1 MTHRQHKK
9 LKDPRGSYEGTRV
22 LLDEFTVVD
31 LRSWQKLADDHD
43 KYHVQLFYHLE
54 GLRRLH
60 HDEIL
65 EALQASKPV
74 SLKMNNWA
82 RIVGYKY
89 SLDPLSAAGSLVSGG
104 RFNIGRDLNPS
115 QFPEYS
121 ALYVAEDHKTA
132 YAEKFGMALSEARD
146 GLSGHELALR
156 TPTSYTYVNISGE
169 LNNLFNVG
177 RAANFTEFIEVIKKF
192 KLTDELKALARV
204 IGKSPPLL
212 VADRKMLKG
221 ALLDDDWRAWPVQFE
236 IPANSQV
243 IGRLIRDAG
252 YEGIMYPS
260 TKGKGK
266 CVAIFPENF
275 AGSDSYLELADTP
288 PDGAKC
294 IRLDS
299 ETWQDLIG

>member
-1 MTHRQHKK
+1 VIHRPRKK
-9 LKDPRGSYEGTRV
+9 LKGPKGDDKGTKV
-22 LLDEFTVVD
+22 LLDEFTVAD
-31 LRSWQKLADDHD
+31 LRSWQKLADDYD

-65 EALQASKPV
+65 EALQASKPA

-82 RIVGYKY
+82 RIIGYKY
-89 SLDPLSAAGSLVSGG
+89 SLDPLSAVGSLVSGG
-104 RFNIGRDLNPS
+104 RFNIGRNLNPA
-115 QFPEYS
+115 QFPEYA
-121 ALYVAEDHKTA
+121 ALYVAENHKTA
-132 YAEKFGMALSEARD
+132 YAEKFAVALSEDGA
-146 GLSGHELALR
+146 GLSGHEFALR
-156 TPTSYTYVNISGE
+156 GPTSYTHVNISGE

-177 RAANFTEFIEVIKKF
+177 RAANFTEFIEVIKRF
-192 KLTDELKALARV
+192 KLTDELKALARK

-212 VADRKMLKG
+212 VADRKMLKST
-221 ALLDDDWRAWPVQFE
+221 LLANDWSGWPTQFE

-243 IGRLIRDAG
+243 MGRLIRDAG

-260 TKGKGK
+260 TKGNGK
-266 CVAIFPENF
+266 CTALFPENF
-275 AGSDSYLELADTP
+275 AGSDSYLELADIP